1 MRRIIFPVFLRF
13 VSAIL
18 LLSGSVSCYSEQDG
32 AIPEKVR
39 AHAHFSL
46 VVDDIRDVVRTKTV
60 LTDDSIETK
69 ITSVTVAVY
78 STDGTLVEK
87 KYLTAG
93 FDDIRYM
100 LDYDETFAVYA
111 VANMG
116 DMRASFPSSIT
127 GDGSLEGMV
136 YSIPGY
142 TSGNDCIDAR
152 GIPMA
157 GKLVFTTASDGSA
170 AEGQIVMTRLMSKLQ
185 VHLACHW
192 PGTFQ
197 SVKIF
202 NLNRALKPFGL
213 SSAVAESDILDQ
225 QEIHIPEAGAREGE
239 FLFYIPENRQ
249 GAIPAVASP
258 EEKSRDNEAVT
269 GADLKTYLEVVV
281 AGDASAGINGTLT
294 YRSYLGGNNSSDF
307 NIVRNSRYVWSVD
320 YYPDHLQNNDWKHH
334 NALSWKEFEY
344 SFSVPSYLYYRERNY
359 ASLTTYSNNY
369 ENGAFVQRKQDDNTG
384 IPAVTYSLSPGDG
397 SVLGNPSVSGS
408 SFYFTGT
415 GAGTGTVMATCVD
428 PFHPEGVNLSGQ
440 VRVLDYGREL
450 FLRTPSGDY
459 YDGETVPIP
468 TGATWDNLQVGMKKT
483 RADGTVQTICPVVM
497 GSDNLFTATVMY
509 PKLVG
514 DFKKALVYYRSSQDS
529 GKEVSFSHTF
539 TEQQESYTPN
549 RFILSCTYKDYNNVS
564 RSMSAYIP
572 ARMLDVDTEILSMGS
587 DKDEAFWSGGSISLT
602 ARSVTVHNGSSGA
615 PKDITGN
622 DGYQWSVTG
631 SVPGMNPQLVLS
643 GGKRVLTVSKAGTV
657 TVTVAKNGNG
667 SVSASKSVTFND
679 KVTYRLSITPQT
691 RNVKVGDTFRT
702 DDFTVRQDQ
711 YVNGVYQMSEPF
723 QGLVYWSVKSGSS
736 TFLKIQ
742 SGTVTARAEGTGYLR
757 AYTYSSLIESGYR
770 ENEVKV
776 NIGQADHYTV
786 SLSPSSVTLLEN
798 ESSQP
803 LRFEVRNNGALV
815 SGLVAS
821 DLVWHT
827 RNSAVATVSGGVV
840 SGKAAG
846 STKVYAAYGGGSS
859 NEVEVTVKAEEVLP
873 QVSYRYKV
881 VTSVNPASIR
891 VGESSRASATL
902 YKKTFEDGV
911 AVTGWVAGS
920 DVTSSGFK
928 DAGNSGRIS
937 VAGNVLTAVA
947 SGSCTV
953 RSLYQADEYED
964 ATLSITGA
972 DYAVSILPSPGV
984 DLNLGQNTT
993 RTYTASATRNG
1004 TAFSGG
1010 TFEWSLSPAGRASL
1024 SSASGASVTVTPVTA
1039 GSVTL
1044 TVNFKVDGSVK
1055 ASASVEFKV
1064 ISNPLQL
1071 GWSSAGAP
1079 VYVAQR
1085 GLLEPGGLEMESAG
1099 VSYEVLSGADKV
1111 NLVQSGKNT
1120 YVELVA
1126 PGSYSI
1132 RATASNG
1139 QTGTFSGS
1147 VSAPVL
1153 TSSTATLYANP
1164 DGSWAHT
1171 GTDGLTGEV
1180 LSTGYK
1186 GGSATLS
1193 TTADAIAVGRY
1204 LYQPLYDR
1212 LLAPRYSLGTGSCLE
1227 ISGPAVRV
1235 VRLSSPAYPSVQ
1247 GTNLGA
1253 VTVSAGDASAGVAP
1267 VTVNVLSVNP
1277 FSGWTAAFS
1286 PAEDV
1291 EDWGL
1296 LKDYYSH
1303 SSHYNG
1309 SYTASAI
1316 QASAGSF
1323 GMKAFVNGEE
1333 ACSDLQSVFRGSVN
1347 GGRITWSLD
1356 QDVFGGFTRHQAGD
1370 VVLKA
1375 YVQNGMSGERLYHSF
1390 AGFRLFVHGAVGGRV
1405 ALKSSVSANTF
1416 MDMYMQAGF
1425 TGNVTGT
1432 PFAGNGI
1439 YSVGSAIA
1447 RWEGIDRNL
1456 GTCPFYIANNQ
1467 EMANFSSADDYILNI
1482 IPGEKAG
1489 ADSYRP
1495 ASGQLFVTA
1504 DAEAFMMST
1513 SPKLR
1518 WGTVQNPQLV
1528 KNGGTVLYLKNSSLD
1543 PGRSLGGMNDC
1554 GYYVLH
1560 LLGDIQTSGLING
1573 NAGWI
1578 R

>member
-1 MRRIIFPVFLRF
+1 MKRAIFPVFLRF
-13 VSAIL
+13 VSAFL
-18 LLSGSVSCYSEQDG
+18 LLSGTESCRTEQDS
-32 AIPEKVR
+32 PLSREVR
-39 AHAHFSL
+39 THAHFSL
-46 VVDDIRDVVRTKTV
+46 VVDDIRDVVRTKTI

-78 STDGTLVEK
+78 SMDGSLVEK

-93 FDDIRYM
+93 FDDIRCM
-100 LDYDETFAVYA
+100 LGYDETFAVYA

-116 DMRASFPSSIT
+116 DMRASFPSSIA
-127 GDGSLEGMV
+127 GDQSLEGMT

-142 TSGNDCIDAR
+142 TTGDDCIDAR

-157 GKLVFTTASDGSA
+157 GKLVFTTAPEGSA
-170 AEGQIVMTRLMSKLQ
+170 AQGQIVMTRLMSKLQ

-192 PGTFQ
+192 PGTFR

-202 NLNRALKPFGL
+202 NLNRTLKPFGI
-213 SSAVAESDILDQ
+213 SSAAAESDILDQ
-225 QEIHIPEAGAREGE
+225 QEIHVPEEGATEGE

-249 GAIPAVASP
+249 GTISALVSP
-258 EEKSRDNEAVT
+258 EEKTRDNDAVT
-269 GADLKTYLEVVV
+269 GAGLKTYLEVVV
-281 AGDASAGINGTLT
+281 AGDSASGVNGTLT
-294 YRSYLGGNNSSDF
+294 YRSYLGGNSSSDF

-320 YYPDHLQNNDWKHH
+320 YYPGHLQNNDWKHD
-334 NALSWKEFEY
+334 NALSWKEFQY

-359 ASLTTYSNNY
+359 ASLTTYSNQY
-369 ENGAFVQRKQDDNTG
+369 ENGAFVQKKQDDNTG
-384 IPAVTYSLSPGDG
+384 IPAVTYSVSPGDG
-397 SVLGNPSVSGS
+397 SVLGSPSVSGS
-408 SFYFTGT
+408 RFYFTGT
-415 GAGTGTVMATCVD
+415 GSGTGTVMATCVD

-468 TGATWDNLQVGMKKT
+468 MGTTWNNLQVGMKKT

-497 GSDNLFTATVMY
+497 GSDNLFTASVMY

-514 DFKKALVYYRSSQDS
+514 DFNKAKVNYRSSQDS

-539 TEQQESYTPN
+539 TEKQETYTPN
-549 RFILSCTYKDYNNVS
+549 RFILSFTYKDYNNES
-564 RSMSAYIP
+564 RSMSAFIS

-587 DKDEAFWSGGSISLT
+587 DKDEAFWSGGSLSLT
-602 ARSVTVHNGSSGA
+602 ARSVIVHNGSSGA
-615 PKDITGN
+615 PSDITGS

-643 GGKRVLTVSKAGTV
+643 GGKRVLTVSKAGQV
-657 TVTVAKNGNG
+657 TVTVAKKGNG
-667 SVSASKSVTFND
+667 SVSASKTVTFQD
-679 KVTYRLSITPQT
+679 KVTYRLDISPKT

-702 DDFTVRQDQ
+702 EDFTLRQDQ

-723 QGLVYWSVKSGSS
+723 QGLVYWSVKSGSA
-736 TFLKIQ
+736 TLLKIQ

-770 ENEVKV
+770 ENEVTV

-786 SLSPSSVTLLEN
+786 SLSPASVTLLEEEN
-798 ESSQP
+798 SQP

-815 SGLVAS
+815 PGLSAS

-840 SGKAAG
+840 SGKTAG
-846 STKVYAAYGGGSS
+846 FTRVYATYGGGSS
-859 NEVEVTVKAEEVLP
+859 NEVEVTVKAVEVLP
-873 QVSYRYKV
+873 KVSYKYKV
-881 VTSVNPASIR
+881 VTTVNPAGIR
-891 VGESSRASATL
+891 VGESSRALATL
-902 YKKTFEDGV
+902 YNMTFEDGV
-911 AVTGWVAGS
+911 PVTGWVAGP
-920 DVTSSGFK
+920 DVTSSGFQ
-928 DAGNSGRIS
+928 DVGHSGRIS

-964 ATLSITGA
+964 AVLSITEA
-972 DYAVSILPSPGV
+972 DYAVSILPSSGV
-984 DLNLGQNTT
+984 DLVLGKNATQ
-993 RTYTASATRNG
+993 TYTAAATRNG
-1004 TAFSGG
+1004 SACPGG
-1010 TFEWSLSPAGRASL
+1010 TYEWSLSPAGRASL
-1024 SSASGASVTVTPVTA
+1024 STASGASVTVTPVAA

-1044 TVNFKVDGSVK
+1044 TVSYKVDGSVK
-1055 ASASVEFKV
+1055 ASASVGFTV
-1064 ISNPLQL
+1064 INNPLQL

-1085 GLLEPGGLEMESAG
+1085 GLLEVGGLDMDSAS
-1099 VSYEVLSGADKV
+1099 VSYEVVSGEDKV
-1111 NLVQSGKNT
+1111 RLVQNGNNT
-1120 YVELVA
+1120 YVGLVA

-1153 TSSTATLYANP
+1153 SSNTSTLYANP

-1171 GTDGLTGEV
+1171 GTDGLTGDV

-1186 GGSATLS
+1186 GGAATLS
-1193 TTADAIAVGRY
+1193 TTADAIAVGTY
-1204 LYQPLYDR
+1204 LYRPLYED
-1212 LLAPRYSLGTGSCLE
+1212 LLAPRYSLGSGSCLE
-1227 ISGPAVRV
+1227 TSGTAVRA
-1235 VRLSSPAYPSVQ
+1235 VRLSSYPSGQ
-1247 GTNLGA
+1247 GTSLG
-1253 VTVSAGDASAGVAP
+1253 TLKVSACNASAGVAP
-1267 VTVNVLSVNP
+1267 LVVNILSVNP
-1277 FSGWTAAFS
+1277 FSEWPSSVSGRG
-1286 PAEDV
+1286 DV

-1296 LKDYYSH
+1296 VKGYYSQG
-1303 SSHYNG
+1303 SIYNE
-1309 SYTASAI
+1309 SFTASAI
-1316 QASAGSF
+1316 RASAGTY
-1323 GMKAFVNGEE
+1323 GMKAFINGEE
-1333 ACSDLQSVFRGSVN
+1333 AGTDLQSVFRGDVN
-1347 GGRITWSLD
+1347 GGRITWSLG
-1356 QDVFGGFTRHQAGD
+1356 QDVFGGFSRHQAGD
-1370 VVLKA
+1370 VTLKA
-1375 YVQNGMSGERLYHSF
+1375 YVQNSHSGERLYHTF
-1390 AGFRLFVHGAVGGRV
+1390 AGFRLFVHGAVGGRMV
-1405 ALKSSVSANTF
+1405 LKSAVSANTF
-1416 MDMYMQAGF
+1416 EDMYMQAGF
-1425 TGNVTGT
+1425 AGNVSGT

-1439 YSVGSAIA
+1439 YSVGSGIA
-1447 RWEGIDRNL
+1447 RWEAIDRNL

-1482 IPGEKAG
+1482 VPGEKAG
-1489 ADSYRP
+1489 TDSYRP
-1495 ASGQLFVTA
+1495 AGSQLFVTA

-1513 SPKLR
+1513 APKLR
-1518 WGTVQNPQLV
+1518 WGTVQNPRLV
-1528 KNGGTVLYLKNSSLD
+1528 KNGGSVLYMKNNIQE
-1543 PGRSLGGMNDC
+1543 PGRTVGGVSDC

-1560 LLGDIQTSGLING
+1560 LLDDIQTRNFING